1 MATGR
6 QSIDSLQAGFVL
18 LCRRSRAPFPRR
30 CPPYTITAPRCHRP
44 KNRRIPHQSFPEKK
58 RKQPLSPFPTHL
70 SRVAPPALLC
80 PQLLRISPATSL
92 RPVRHPRLTS
102 LPRPS
107 YKQKMRARN
116 IAPRTRSPR
125 LSNVLKKSVD
135 FPLKKAH
142 VGTPGLHA
150 LAAAART
157 YSLTA
162 RIHYY
167 PFPFSFFTKEKKK
180 ENRSKFSR
188 FKSIARFLTTF
199 ETSRWT
205 RLAPRPR
212 PLQNM

>member
-1 MATGR
+1 MIYYIYKVRRKQT
-6 QSIDSLQAGFVL
+6 SIRSSRSALPHRYLRYISWISWV
-18 LCRRSRAPFPRR
+18 RR
-30 CPPYTITAPRCHRP
+30 PRCQPSTSWVSTCAPLRAATRARHFHGGTYILQPRSCLCHRLGDRA
-44 KNRRIPHQSFPEKK
+44 NILKK
-58 RKQPLSPFPTHL
+58 KKTTSLLSP
-70 SRVAPPALLC
+70 
-80 PQLLRISPATSL
+80 RISHVSPLPRCSARKLFAHAACDLS
-92 RPVRHPRLTS
+92 RPVRRPHLTS

-107 YKQKMRARN
+107 YKQKMRARS

-167 PFPFSFFTKEKKK
+167 PFSFLLFYKGKEKRKQK
-180 ENRSKFSR
+180 
-188 FKSIARFLTTF
+188 
-199 ETSRWT
+199 
-205 RLAPRPR
+205 
-212 PLQNM
+212 